1 MNIVLFAMDDE
12 VARDDCWLKV
22 IDEKINAIEK
32 TWELTNVLNSKKIVG
47 VKWVYKTKYK
57 INGEFDCFKAILVAK
72 SYKKKLNIDYFEV
85 FELNYC

>member
-1 MNIVLFAMDDE
+1 MNIVLFAMDEE

-22 IDEKINAIEK
+22 MGEKNNAIEK
-32 TWELTNVLNSKKIVG
+32 TWELTNLLNSKKLVG

-57 INGEFDCFKAILVAK
+57 INKEFDCFKAILVAK
-72 SYKKKLNIDYFEV
+72 SYKQKLSIDYFEV

>member
-1 MNIVLFAMDDE
+1 MNIVLFAMDEE

-22 IDEKINAIEK
+22 MGEKINAIEK
-32 TWELTNVLNSKKIVG
+32 TWELTNLLNSKKLVG

-72 SYKKKLNIDYFEV
+72 SYKQKLSIDYFEV